1 MNFIIYNRG
10 LYSLEKVKRVD
21 LNLVY
26 TAKHTCNGQK
36 VTTYSQSMTIYYFG
50 GDETSI
56 SFEDY
61 NSMEELNKEID
72 KVFNEICEKLK

>member
-10 LYSLEKVKRVD
+10 LYSLEKVKRVS

-26 TAKHTCNGQK
+26 TTKHTRNGQK
-36 VTTYSQSMTIYYFG
+36 MTAYSQSLTIYYFG
-50 GDETSI
+50 GDEASI